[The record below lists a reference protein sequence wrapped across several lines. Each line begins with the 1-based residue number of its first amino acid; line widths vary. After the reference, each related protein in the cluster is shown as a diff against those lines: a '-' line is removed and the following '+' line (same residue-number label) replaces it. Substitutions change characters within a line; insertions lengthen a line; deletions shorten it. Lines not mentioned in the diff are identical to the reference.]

1 MKATM
6 ALREIK
12 DVPGTQPITRFI
24 DQDTERIAVD
34 GIRLPKN
41 VDESFPEVRI
51 LEIYKSKRVSAVLFD
66 LFPHLEMLVVRYGV
80 IVGEIP
86 ESLPD
91 LERLH
96 LRSSPWPRPLEVA
109 PNLTVLSL
117 RETPDP
123 VLIVG
128 EEMESLSLALT
139 VAPVLID
146 LTHVEHLQLF
156 DWSEVDSPPPSVV
169 EIGEAEEM
177 YLVIND
183 DTNVNLRVD
192 RVGHLGCYSI
202 SYLLP
207 RPFAESFAF
216 VETLSM
222 ENMEEIK
229 ERINVENVVVQ
240 SHRLII
246 EDAPPLRRV
255 VLQDKPKMGI
265 FRAKKIEVSVR
276 SEREVTLIL
285 DLPTK
290 DLRSMKIHTE
300 GVEKIVAWRR
310 LNESDLDR
318 IRAETG
324 VEVIPKRRIDD
335 EDIVW
340 YSQYRKPRDGFP
352 GEGNIF

>member
-1 MKATM
+1 M

-12 DVPGTQPITRFI
+12 GVPGTRPITRFI

-51 LEIYKSKRVSAVLFD
+51 LEIYKSKRVSSVLFD
-66 LFPHLEMLVVRYGV
+66 LFPRLKMLVVRYGV
-80 IVGEIP
+80 IVGETP
-86 ESLPD
+86 ELLPD
-91 LERLH
+91 LEILH
-96 LRSSPWPRPLEVA
+96 LRSSPWLRPLEVA

-128 EEMESLSLALT
+128 DEMESISLALT
-139 VAPVLID
+139 VAPVWID
-146 LTHVEHLQLF
+146 LAHVGHLQLF
-156 DWSEVDSPPPSVV
+156 DWNDMHSPLPPSVV
-169 EIGEAEEM
+169 KIGEAEEM
-177 YLVIND
+177 YLSIND
-183 DTNVNLRVD
+183 DTNVNIRVD
-192 RVGHLGCYSI
+192 RVGHLVCYSI
-202 SYLLP
+202 SYLLKH
-207 RPFAESFAF
+207 PFAESFAF

-222 ENMEEIK
+222 EHMEEIT

-246 EDAPPLRRV
+246 EDAPLLRRV
-255 VLQDKPKMGI
+255 VLQDRPNMGT
-265 FRAKKIEVSVR
+265 FRAKEIEVSVR
-276 SEREVTLIL
+276 SERDVTLIL
-285 DLPTK
+285 DLPNK

-310 LNESDLDR
+310 LNESELDR
-318 IRAETG
+318 IRTETG

-335 EDIVW
+335 EDHIW
-340 YSQYRKPRDGFP
+340 YSQYRKPREYFP
-352 GEGNIF
+352 GDGNIF

>member
-1 MKATM
+1 M

-12 DVPGTQPITRFI
+12 GVPGTRPITRFI

-66 LFPHLEMLVVRYGV
+66 LFPHLKMLVVRYGV
-80 IVGEIP
+80 IVGETP

-91 LERLH
+91 LEILH
-96 LRSSPWPRPLEVA
+96 LRSSPWLRPLEVA

-128 EEMESLSLALT
+128 DEMESLSLALT
-139 VAPVLID
+139 VAPVWID
-146 LTHVEHLQLF
+146 LAHVGHLQLF
-156 DWSEVDSPPPSVV
+156 DWSDVDSLPSSVV
-169 EIGEAEEM
+169 KIGEAEEM
-177 YLVIND
+177 YLSIND

-202 SYLLP
+202 SYLVP
-207 RPFAESFAF
+207 RPLSESFAF
-216 VETLSM
+216 IETLSAVDTQ
-222 ENMEEIK
+222 EIN

-246 EDAPPLRRV
+246 DDAPPLRRV
-255 VLQDKPKMGI
+255 VLQDKPNMGI
-265 FRAKKIEVSVR
+265 FRAEEIEVSVR

-300 GVEKIVAWRR
+300 GVNKIVVWRR
-310 LNESDLDR
+310 LNEYDLDR
-318 IRAETG
+318 IRSETG

-335 EDIVW
+335 EDHLW
-340 YSQYRKPRDGFP
+340 YSQYRKPRDDFP